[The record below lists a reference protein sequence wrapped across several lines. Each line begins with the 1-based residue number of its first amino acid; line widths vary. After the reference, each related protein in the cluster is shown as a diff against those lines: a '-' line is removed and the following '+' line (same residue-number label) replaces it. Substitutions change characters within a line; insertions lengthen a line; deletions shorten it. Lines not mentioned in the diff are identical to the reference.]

1 MTADIVVRPLEAR
14 DRFALAAIL
23 ERTENFA
30 SDEVVVALE
39 LIDEAL
45 LGPDATTY
53 RVEVAEREGEV
64 LGYVCFGATPMTE
77 HTYDLYWI
85 VVSPEARGL
94 GVGKKLWAACAAR
107 VREVGGKLVRI
118 ETSSTESYG
127 ATQAFYHRIDMVEV
141 GRITDFY
148 KSGDDLITYVK
159 QV

>member
-1 MTADIVVRPLEAR
+1 MSVAVRPLEAR
-14 DRFALAAIL
+14 DRYALAAIL

-53 RVEVAEREGEV
+53 RVEVATREEDGEV

-85 VVSPEARGL
+85 VVDPAARGL
-94 GVGKKLWAACAAR
+94 GVGKRLWEACAER
-107 VREVGGKLVRI
+107 VRREGGRLVRI
-118 ETSSTESYG
+118 ETSSMESYG
-127 ATQAFYHRIDMVEV
+127 ATQAFYRRIDFSEV
-141 GRITDFY
+141 GRIADFY
-148 KSGDDLITYVK
+148 KAGDDLITYVK
-159 QV
+159 RV